1 MLEITLIT
9 ERYKKEENKKTVYKL
24 VSEKTETID
33 IRVYNNI
40 TSDDTIK
47 YFRRLGGTEI
57 VQKRNTCI
65 GHVITKLTG
74 TSPDKQSTT
83 VRNFKLEY
91 K

>member
-33 IRVYNNI
+33 MRVYNNI

-47 YFRRLGGTEI
+47 YFRRLGGTETI
-57 VQKRNTCI
+57 QKRNTCI
-65 GHVITKLTG
+65 GHVITKLTS
-74 TSPDKQSTT
+74 TPPDKQSKI